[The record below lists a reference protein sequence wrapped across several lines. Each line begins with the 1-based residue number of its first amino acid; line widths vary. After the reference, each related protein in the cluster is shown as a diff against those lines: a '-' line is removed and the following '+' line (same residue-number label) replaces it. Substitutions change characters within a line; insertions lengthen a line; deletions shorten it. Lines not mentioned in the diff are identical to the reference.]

1 MGFAINS
8 FPVILSESLKGGVM
22 ALIKCKECGETVS
35 SKADTCPKCGAPFK
49 LRVKGPSG
57 CMMILLVLIGVI
69 FTFYFIAKM
78 S

>member
-1 MGFAINS
+1 
-8 FPVILSESLKGGVM
+8 M
-22 ALIKCKECGETVS
+22 ALIKCKECGEAVS
-35 SKADTCPKCGAPFK
+35 SKADVCPKCGAPFK

-57 CMMILLVLIGVI
+57 CMMILLVMIGVV

>member
-1 MGFAINS
+1 
-8 FPVILSESLKGGVM
+8 M

-35 SKADTCPKCGAPFK
+35 NKADACPKCGAPFK

-57 CMMILLVLIGVI
+57 CMMILLVLVGVI
-69 FTFYFIAKM
+69 FLFYFISAM